1 MVIDFHTHIYP
12 DALAP
17 RLMHDMCDKYWGH
30 YAKGNLQGL
39 LASMKHGGIDYSVT
53 LPVAT
58 KPSQFESINRFA
70 QSQFE
75 VPGLI
80 PFGAIHPDN
89 EEIPA
94 KLKQLVSMGFKG
106 IKLHPD
112 WQDTYVD
119 DDKYV
124 YLIREALA
132 AGLIVT
138 LHSGQD
144 DLFIDNIHNT
154 PERALRLV
162 EQLEDPGQEPHKLIF
177 AHNGSLFFHDQVMK
191 YMAGL
196 PVYFDVSLS
205 FGYMS
210 DDQFMELVKA
220 QGVDRLLF
228 ASDCPF
234 ADQRWSLLKLKQR
247 PLSRDAYE
255 KIAGLNA
262 AKLLGLEV

>member
-12 DALAP
+12 DNLAP
-17 RLMHDMCDKYWGH
+17 KLMHDMCDKYWGH
-30 YAKGNLQGL
+30 YAKGNMQGL

-89 EEIPA
+89 EDIPA
-94 KLKQLVSMGFKG
+94 KLKQLVDMGFKG

-112 WQDTYVD
+112 WQETYID

-124 YLIREALA
+124 FLIREALA
-132 AGLIVT
+132 AGLIVS
-138 LHSGQD
+138 LHSGD
-144 DLFIDNIHNT
+144 DPMFSDNIHNT
-154 PERALRLV
+154 PERAVKLV
-162 EQLEDPGQEPHKLIF
+162 EQLEDPGHDPHKLIF
-177 AHNGSLFFHDQVMK
+177 AHNGALMYHDRVMK

-205 FGYMS
+205 YNYMT
-210 DDQFMELVKA
+210 DDMFMEMVKG
-220 QGVDRLLF
+220 QGVERLLF

-234 ADQRWSLLKLKQR
+234 SDQRWQLLKLQQR
-247 PLSRDAYE
+247 PLTKEQYE
-255 KIAGLNA
+255 LIAGENA
-262 AKLLGLEV
+262 AKLLGLK